1 MDKIALAVII
11 FAMIQGFLMVA
22 LIGAISIGFNEI
34 RNCLNMIS
42 AHLKRIDNTIFY
54 IKHRRKQK

>member
-22 LIGAISIGFNEI
+22 LIGVISIGFNEI
-34 RNCLNMIS
+34 RNRLDMIS
-42 AHLKRIDNTIFY
+42 AHLKRIDNTSFY

>member
-34 RNCLNMIS
+34 RNRLDMIS
-42 AHLKRIDNTIFY
+42 AHLKRIDNTNFY